1 MWLLLILMVVS
12 SFSLLSDLGEAKPY
26 NNRFSFSKALDA
38 KMKCYPYRHKMGW
51 LKGYMNFFLPVYLI
65 ILVLSSTDNIYDSQS
80 GSDGAMILQIILQG
94 IQIVMILINIICL
107 RDINKFSYWFNVA
120 TCIVLAA
127 CFILP
132 SIIMIVGWM
141 ISGLNTNNGILGAI
155 DTISAFALI
164 VDVLLMLALWG
175 GTIAYFHVRKELFM
189 KTEEELHRE
198 YGSIED

>member
-51 LKGYMNFFLPVYLI
+51 LKGYMNFFLPAYLLF
-65 ILVLSSTDNIYDSQS
+65 LVFSLTDNIYNSQF
-80 GSDGAMILQIILQG
+80 GTEDATIVHMILQGAQIAII
-94 IQIVMILINIICL
+94 IVNIIFL
-107 RDINKFSYWFNVA
+107 RDINKTSYWINFF
-120 TCIVLAA
+120 TCIFV
-127 CFILP
+127 CFCFVAP
-132 SIIMIVGWM
+132 SIVTIIEDLMMG
-141 ISGLNTNNGILGAI
+141 NTNDAAMGLVLTVITSILLCGV
-155 DTISAFALI
+155 F
-164 VDVLLMLALWG
+164 G

-189 KTEEELHRE
+189 KTEAELHRE